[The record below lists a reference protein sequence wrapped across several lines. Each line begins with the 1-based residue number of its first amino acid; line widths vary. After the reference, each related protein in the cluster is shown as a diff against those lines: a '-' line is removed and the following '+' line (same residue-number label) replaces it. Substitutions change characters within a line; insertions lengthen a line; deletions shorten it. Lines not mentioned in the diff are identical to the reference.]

1 MEQNHHSTLAMSS
14 GTSVGDS
21 FSSLAGLK
29 LFPCLL
35 LIRHLLDLESISV
48 RAGIAVRHDIYM

>member
-1 MEQNHHSTLAMSS
+1 MEQNHHSALAMSS

-35 LIRHLLDLESISV
+35 LIRHLLDLESTSV
-48 RAGIAVRHDIYM
+48 RAGVAVTT